1 MRTCSSIIFS
11 LTFQLFILG
20 LIDHFKG
27 DKRIEPRVDEPP
39 GRINNRCF
47 PFDAQGFTSGP
58 WRHSSGPTK
67 QIRVTVEG
75 RSIQEI
81 RPSAAWPSTA

>member
-1 MRTCSSIIFS
+1 MRTCSSIIFFS

-27 DKRIEPRVDEPP
+27 DKRSEPRVDEPA

-67 QIRVTVEG
+67 HLGVTGEG
-75 RSIQEI
+75 
-81 RPSAAWPSTA
+81 